1 MTLRPWPDFGQG
13 TASLLFLLLL
23 MTGCAGPSLQF
34 QNIPPVPNGQPSR
47 VELTETPFFP
57 QEAYQCG
64 PAALATVLRSSG
76 VSEADPERLAEQ
88 VYLPGRF
95 GSLQTEL
102 LAATR
107 RAERVPYP
115 LEPRVEA
122 LMTEVRSGHP
132 VLVMQNL
139 GLSFWPQWHYAVV
152 IGFDREAEKVILRSG
167 TTRREVLSF
176 RHFERT
182 WHLADY
188 WALVVAPQGTTPATA
203 EANPYLAA
211 VAALEQQNRWP
222 GARAGYQ
229 AARERWP
236 ENPNSRMGLGNIAY
250 QQGDF
255 SSAEAHYRE
264 AIEVAPEAPA
274 GHYNLAWALLRQGE
288 KQAAMDSGDEARR
301 LAPEHPRYGQSL
313 QALREASEG

>member
-1 MTLRPWPDFGQG
+1 MPRPHGRG
-13 TASLLFLLLL
+13 LAGLLLL
-23 MTGCAGPSLQF
+23 LLVLTGCAGPSLQY
-34 QNIPPVPNGQPSR
+34 QNIPPVPEGQSTR

-57 QEAYQCG
+57 QQAYQCG

-76 VSEADPERLAEQ
+76 VSKADPDRLAEQ
-88 VYLPGRF
+88 VYLPKRF

-102 LAATR
+102 LGATR
-107 RAERVPYP
+107 RAERIPY
-115 LEPRVEA
+115 LMSPRIEA
-122 LMTEVRSGHP
+122 LLAELDAGHP

-152 IGFDREAEKVILRSG
+152 IGFDREAEEVILRSG
-167 TTRREVLSF
+167 TTRRKVVSF
-176 RHFERT
+176 RRFERT
-182 WHLADY
+182 WQKADY
-188 WALVVAPQGTTPATA
+188 WALVVTSPATTPATA
-203 EANPYLAA
+203 EAIPYLEA
-211 VAALEQQNRWP
+211 VSALEQQQRWP
-222 GARAGYQ
+222 GAKAGYQ
-229 AARERWP
+229 AAQERWP

-288 KQAAMDSGDEARR
+288 KQAAMASGAEARR

-313 QALREASEG
+313 QALRDASEG